1 MQIALL
7 GCGWLGLPLAEACIA
22 EGYKVYGTTTSPE
35 KENILEKAGIRPF
48 RIEILENGIQGPI
61 NKLLKGTDVLI
72 VNIPPKLRRSN
83 VGNFVEKTRH
93 IADAAEKNGIEKIL
107 FVSSTS
113 VFGNKQSEVTENTV
127 PHPGTESG
135 KQLLASEQL
144 LYNSRKFRT
153 TILRFAGLIG
163 EDRHPVH
170 HLAGKK
176 ELKNP
181 DAPVNLIH
189 RDDCIG
195 IITTILKQEKWGE
208 TYNAAYPDH
217 PARKDYYTRKA
228 KACGLPLPEFD
239 ESPSGGKIITSG
251 KLVRDLGYTFR
262 FPIA

>member
-83 VGNFVEKTRH
+83 AGNFVEKTRH

-127 PHPGTESG
+127 PHPETESG

-176 ELKNP
+176 
-181 DAPVNLIH
+181 
-189 RDDCIG
+189 
-195 IITTILKQEKWGE
+195 
-208 TYNAAYPDH
+208 
-217 PARKDYYTRKA
+217 
-228 KACGLPLPEFD
+228 
-239 ESPSGGKIITSG
+239 S
-251 KLVRDLGYTFR
+251 
-262 FPIA
+262 